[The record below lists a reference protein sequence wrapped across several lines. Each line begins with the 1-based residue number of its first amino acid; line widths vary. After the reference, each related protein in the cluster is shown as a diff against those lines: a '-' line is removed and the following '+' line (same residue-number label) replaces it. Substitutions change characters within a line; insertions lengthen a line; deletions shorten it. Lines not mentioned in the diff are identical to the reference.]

1 MRRFLP
7 TPVTLTFL
15 AVGLALATHALA
27 QGVPLTPYDDENVA
41 TTDDVRAMLANPA
54 ALGLRYPSELRFGW
68 GQGDGNNDWSQLLGS
83 AGGVGAFALRAPGE
97 RRAFGFTFATGLEGL
112 RLGWTPYWLD
122 TPGGPAAFDNRLGLL
137 SRPAPWLSLGATGD
151 HLAEPKFDGERLSR
165 TWTMGLGLR
174 PLAFDRSRAHD
185 LGTRLT
191 FAAEVAIDENAGAEA
206 AKTRVTAELEPL
218 RGLVLH
224 AAVARDREVRLGVTL
239 RGLRSSLHA
248 GTAHAD
254 DVRLHDHYAVSVHAG
269 EERTAFVSRADKR
282 IAVVRAG
289 GLLADER
296 LGGASLF
303 GSGGTVS
310 SAPLHQQLVRA
321 LEDPQVKGVLL
332 DLRGVAGMAQLEE
345 LRPRVQTLRLA
356 GKPVVAFMELGGG
369 RGDLYLA
376 SACDRVFAT
385 EAGSFRGLGLRA
397 ERRYYRKFLEGL
409 GFRLDRASVG
419 AYKSAY
425 RNYSTDSTSGPD
437 EEVIDRTLD
446 TSQALFVEALA
457 HGRDIPAERFAH
469 VLDGRAWSSR
479 DLVAAGLLDS
489 VGYREDALATLGR
502 LAGLGGKPRAVRI
515 GDKPDARREWTRRS
529 PVAVVYASGAI
540 ETGRSAND
548 VLMGPYMGSETVVAQ
563 LQQAFRAPHVK
574 AVVLRIESPG
584 GDVIAS
590 NLIDHAV
597 ERLKRETGKP
607 CIVSMGSVAASGGY
621 DIALH
626 ADHIF
631 ANRHTRTGSIGVLFV
646 KPSFE
651 GFYAKHGIRQDVFER
666 GAYMSGTST
675 ARDWTPEYQASAD
688 SAVGRIYDSF
698 VRSVAEG
705 RSMAPESVHAV
716 AQGRVWLGDDA
727 VAHGLVDEIGGLEAA
742 LAEARTRA
750 GVPAGE
756 KIRLIELRRPRG
768 TFLQRMVRSWVAEA
782 LESEASMR
790 SFEGPQFRDLEWLE
804 TAGE

>member
-1 MRRFLP
+1 MRRLLA
-7 TPVTLTFL
+7 TLS
-15 AVGLALATHALA
+15 VLALALA
-27 QGVPLTPYDDENVA
+27 APANAQDVPLSPFDDENVA

-54 ALGLRYPSELRFGW
+54 ALGLRYSSELRFGW
-68 GQGDGNNDWSQLLGS
+68 GQGGADDDWSQLLGS
-83 AGGVGAFALRAPGE
+83 AGGVGIFGLRAPGE
-97 RRAFGFTFATGLEGL
+97 RHVFGFTFATGSEDL
-112 RLGWTPYWLD
+112 RLGWTPYWLE

-137 SRPAPWLSLGATGD
+137 SRPTPWLSLGATAD
-151 HLAEPKFDGERLSR
+151 HLAEPHFGGERLSR

-174 PLAFDRSRAHD
+174 PLAFDRARAHD
-185 LGTRLT
+185 LGTRFTL
-191 FAAEVAIDENAGAEA
+191 AAQVAIEEDAGAEA
-206 AKTRVTAELEPL
+206 ARTRVSAELEPV

-224 AAVARDREVRLGVTL
+224 AAFARDREIRLAVTL
-239 RGLRSSLHA
+239 RGLNSSLHG
-248 GTAHAD
+248 GTARAG

-269 EERTAFVSRADKR
+269 EERTAFVSRADRR

-303 GSGGTVS
+303 GSSGTVS
-310 SAPLHQQLVRA
+310 SAPLHRQLVRA
-321 LEDPQVKGVLL
+321 LEDPLVKGVLL

-345 LRPRVQTLRLA
+345 LRPRVQELRLA

-385 EAGSFRGLGLRA
+385 DAASFRGLGLRA

-409 GFRLDRASVG
+409 GFRLDRASIG

-425 RNYSTDSTSGPD
+425 RNYTVDSTSGPD
-437 EEVIDRTLD
+437 AEVIDRTLD
-446 TSQALFVEALA
+446 QSQALFVEALA
-457 HGRDIPAERFAH
+457 QGRDVPAERFAH
-469 VLDGRAWSSR
+469 VLDGRAWSSS
-479 DLVAAGLLDS
+479 DLMAAGLLDS
-489 VGYREDALATLGR
+489 VGYRENALATLGR
-502 LAGLGGKPRAVRI
+502 LAGLGARPRAVRLE
-515 GDKPDARREWTRRS
+515 DATTARREWTRRS

-548 VLMGPYMGSETVVAQ
+548 VLMGPYMGSETMVAQ
-563 LQQAFRAPHVK
+563 LERAFRTPHVK
-574 AVVLRIESPG
+574 VVVLRIESPG
-584 GDVIAS
+584 GEVIAS

-651 GFYAKHGIRQDVFER
+651 GFYAKHGIRQDTFER
-666 GAYMSGTST
+666 GAYMSGNSS
-675 ARDWTPEYQASAD
+675 ARDWTPEFQASAD
-688 SAVGRIYDSF
+688 SAVGRLYDSF
-698 VRSVAEG
+698 VRNVAEG
-705 RSMAPESVHAV
+705 RAMSPESVHAV

-727 VAHGLVDEIGGLEAA
+727 VAHGLVDEIGGLDAA

-750 GVPAGE
+750 GVPPGE
-756 KIRLIELRRPRG
+756 NIRLLELRRPRG
-768 TFLQRMVRSWVAEA
+768 TFLERMVRNWVAQA
-782 LESEASMR
+782 LESEASIR
-790 SFEGPQFRDLEWLE
+790 SFERPQFRDLEWLE
-804 TAGE
+804 AAGE

>member
-1 MRRFLP
+1 MRRLLA
-7 TPVTLTFL
+7 TL
-15 AVGLALATHALA
+15 AVFAFGLVLAPAAPALA
-27 QGVPLTPYDDENVA
+27 QDVPLFPFDDETVA
-41 TTDDVRAMLANPA
+41 TTDDARAMLANPA
-54 ALGLRYPSELRFGW
+54 ALGLRYPAELRFGW
-68 GQGDGNNDWSQLLGS
+68 GQGGADNDWSQLLGS
-83 AGGVGAFALRAPGE
+83 AGGCGIFALRAPGE
-97 RRAFGFTFATGLEGL
+97 RHVFGFTFAGGLEGL
-112 RLGWTPYWLD
+112 RAGWTPYWLD

-137 SRPAPWLSLGATGD
+137 SRPTPWLSLGATGD
-151 HLAEPKFDGERLSR
+151 HLAEPHFGGEKLAR

-174 PLAFDRSRAHD
+174 PLAFNRERAHD

-191 FAAEVAIDENAGAEA
+191 LGAEVAIEEDAGAEA
-206 AKTRVTAELEPL
+206 ARTRVSAELEPL

-224 AAVARDREVRLGVTL
+224 AAYARDREVRLAVTL

-248 GTAHAD
+248 GTAHSG
-254 DVRLHDHYAVSVHAG
+254 DVRVHDHYAVSVHAG
-269 EERTAFVSRADKR
+269 EERTAFVSRADRR

-289 GLLADER
+289 GQLADER

-303 GSGGTVS
+303 GAGGTVS
-310 SAPLHQQLVRA
+310 SAPLHRQLERA
-321 LEDPQVKGVLL
+321 LEDPLVRGVLL
-332 DLRGVAGMAQLEE
+332 DLRGVAGMSQLEE
-345 LRPRVQTLRLA
+345 LRPRVQELRLA

-376 SACDRVFAT
+376 SACDQVFAT
-385 EAGSFRGLGLRA
+385 ETASFRGLGLRA

-419 AYKSAY
+419 AYKSAF
-425 RNYSTDSTSGPD
+425 RNFSVDSTSGPD
-437 EEVIDRTLD
+437 AEVIDRTLD
-446 TSQALFVEALA
+446 QSQALFVEALA
-457 HGRDIPAERFAH
+457 QGREVPADRFAH
-469 VLDGRAWSSR
+469 VLDGRVWSSS

-502 LAGLGGKPRAVRI
+502 LAGLGSKPHAARLD
-515 GDKPDARREWTRRS
+515 DKPPARREWTRRS
-529 PVAVVYASGAI
+529 PVAVVYLSGAI

-548 VLMGPYMGSETVVAQ
+548 VVMGPYMGSETVVAQ

-584 GDVIAS
+584 GAVIAS

-621 DIALH
+621 VIALH
-626 ADHIF
+626 ANHLF

-651 GFYAKHGIRQDVFER
+651 GFYAKHDIRQETFER
-666 GAYMSGTST
+666 GSFMSGHSSG
-675 ARDWTPEYQASAD
+675 RDWTPEYQASAD
-688 SAVGRIYDSF
+688 SAVGRLYDAF
-698 VRSVAEG
+698 VRQVAEG
-705 RSMAPESVHAV
+705 RAMAPESVHAV

-750 GVPAGE
+750 GVPPGE
-756 KIRLIELRRPRG
+756 KIRLLELRRPRG
-768 TFLQRMVRSWVAEA
+768 TFLERMVRSWVTEA
-782 LESEASMR
+782 LESEATMR

-804 TAGE
+804 AAGE